1 LKRSHW
7 VLCLAAVI
15 AAGILSRV
23 FQTGIVLV
31 DKYLGDALYA
41 VMVYIILR
49 FFTKPLTAAV
59 TAAVAMTAIELF
71 QLTMIPL
78 HMLASRHL
86 VVRIC
91 ARLMGTSFSFLD
103 LRAYAV
109 GILCIYIADRLM
121 TIEHK
126 MPVL

>member
-59 TAAVAMTAIELF
+59 TAAVAMTAIEFF

-109 GILCIYIADRLM
+109 GILCIHVADRLM
-121 TIEHK
+121 TIERK